1 MIYFYNTH
9 EDIPDHIADY
19 VMKCADVSDI
29 TKLSITDI
37 NAFPSGPFKFTS
49 TLYSIILPL
58 LNQTFQS

>member
-29 TKLSITDI
+29 RKLSITDI
-37 NAFPSGPFKFTS
+37 NAFLTGIDQYEAEVTNQ
-49 TLYSIILPL
+49 SIEEVYNGI
-58 LNQTFQS
+58 

>member
-29 TKLSITDI
+29 RKLSITDI
-37 NAFPSGPFKFTS
+37 NAFLTGVDQYEAEVTNQ
-49 TLYSIILPL
+49 SIEEVYNGI
-58 LNQTFQS
+58 

>member
-29 TKLSITDI
+29 RKLSITDI
-37 NAFPSGPFKFTS
+37 NAFLTVVDQYEAEL
-49 TLYSIILPL
+49 T
-58 LNQTFQS
+58 NQLM

>member
-29 TKLSITDI
+29 SKLSITDI
-37 NAFPSGPFKFTS
+37 NAFLTGIDQYEAEVT
-49 TLYSIILPL
+49 
-58 LNQTFQS
+58 NQSMEEVYGGI